1 MNYNLKVILLVVVS
15 MLVLTSCALIRTP
28 SEPPTETMTD
38 TPSKTETTDVTT
50 EVTTDEPPVSET
62 SESETTAEENPP
74 EPLPYIN
81 PLTGEGI
88 KTDFTTQRPA
98 AIMINNIKISCP
110 QNGVGSADIIY
121 ECLAEGGLT
130 RLMMVS
136 MDYQNLPEVGSIRSS
151 RDYFLDFAADYDA
164 LYVHAGGSQY
174 AYIAIAERKVQNLD
188 GVNMWFPSTFYQDPD
203 RKKNM
208 GFEHS
213 TMTTGEGIASGI
225 KYKRYRTAL
234 TENFDYP
241 LDFVSSDTA
250 LTYESKAEHIHI
262 PFSRVQTTDFVY
274 DAESGKYLRY
284 QFDGEKHIDGLTNEQ
299 LAFENVLIYFCETG
313 AITGDAKNRI
323 EVGTVG
329 EGTGYYATN
338 GTYTQITWKK
348 ESHTAP
354 IKFYGPDG
362 ALLLLNVG
370 KTFISVCPTTIES
383 SLSFNYEW

>member
-1 MNYNLKVILLVVVS
+1 MTRCLKFIFAAVLCA
-15 MLVLTSCALIRTP
+15 LVLTSCALVRTP
-28 SEPPTETMTD
+28 TDPPIETTATTEST
-38 TPSKTETTDVTT
+38 TETTDITT
-50 EVTTDEPPVSET
+50 EA
-62 SESETTAEENPP
+62 TTAESSAPESSTEVSTDTEEPP
-74 EPLPYIN
+74 EVLPYVN
-81 PLTGEGI
+81 PLTGEGM
-88 KTDFTTQRPA
+88 KTDFSNRRPA

-136 MDYQNLPEVGSIRSS
+136 MDYENLPEVGSIRSS

-164 LYVHAGGSQY
+164 LYVHAGASQY
-174 AYIAIAERKVQNLD
+174 AYIAISERKVQNLD

-208 GFEHS
+208 GYEHS

-234 TENFDYP
+234 TEGFDYP
-241 LDFVSSDTA
+241 LDFVSFDTV
-250 LTYESKAEHIHI
+250 LTYENRAEHIRI
-262 PFSRVQTTDFVY
+262 PFSGVQTTDFVY
-274 DAESGKYLRY
+274 DADTGTYLRY

-313 AITGDAKNRI
+313 EITGDPKYRI
-323 EVGTVG
+323 EVGTIG
-329 EGTGYYATN
+329 EGTGYYAAN

-348 ESHTAP
+348 ESHTDP
-354 IKFYGPDG
+354 IKFYDADG
-362 ALLLLNVG
+362 EPLLLNVG
-370 KTFISVCPTTIES
+370 KTFISVCPTTVEES
-383 SLSFNYEW
+383 ISFNYEW